1 MNMHLFVSEYEKR
14 IQVRLVR
21 SLQPGGIKGYG
32 ETSIDEDG
40 IGEVE
45 RLVSCLRM
53 SPEHFRVGMGLGR
66 RLLLMEL
73 EFLSPPQLF
82 HQLLGQHPLPAC
94 LRWKQGSGRSCPPC
108 NCY

>member
-1 MNMHLFVSEYEKR
+1 MNMHLFVSEYRIYLYICR

-21 SLQPGGIKGYG
+21 SLQPGGIKVYG

-45 RLVSCLRM
+45 RLVSCLCM

-73 EFLSPPQLF
+73 EFLSPPAAVSSALRAT
-82 HQLLGQHPLPAC
+82 PLAGLP
-94 LRWKQGSGRSCPPC
+94 
-108 NCY
+108 